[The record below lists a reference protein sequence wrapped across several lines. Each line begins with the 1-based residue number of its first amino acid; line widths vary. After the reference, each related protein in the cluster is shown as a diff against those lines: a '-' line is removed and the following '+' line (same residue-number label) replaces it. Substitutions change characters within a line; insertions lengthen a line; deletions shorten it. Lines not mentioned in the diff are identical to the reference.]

1 MDLNP
6 ITTPNNILTDCINGT
21 IITQDGNEYLLQNDF
36 GNVKIDGAQLT
47 PGYVPVGMKEKN
59 GIIYIISYNPCNK
72 KTEIGTFPSIQKIQN
87 NETEYDS
94 LIKISDIE
102 GEVKY
107 SELIKLY
114 TSDIFRNE
122 DTNQSITVYTDQY
135 IKLNT
140 PDIDIPNWLYLKYY
154 LIDTNKIN
162 KQYIIT
168 DSTIKSKLDGNIGY
182 EFNIVKINTPTINN
196 FEYEVLSNPYNY
208 YITVSETRT
217 DLDSIAKIRL
227 YFRISSQLSDPVFG
241 NLTNNYQVKCT
252 CSYNQTEQHLT
263 INNFEKQ
270 SNSLISD
277 TNYFDL
283 EIPIDTTQD
292 NISIPV
298 TIRLEHLLKFE
309 SGTII
314 FDSENDCP
322 VYTYNIELSK
332 RPEGIYSFD
341 VYQYYKENNNWKITF
356 NIDNTSEKKYTYTYN
371 IGYYSKENE
380 NLQFNSI
387 LKTKDDV
394 EFNVD
399 EGNICTIIL
408 NKENIDP
415 LFINNDKLL
424 EENIFLLKVVFTEI
438 IAEQP
443 EQPEEPIEPIEPE
456 VINIYKYFITSKYF
470 FNKLDIQDYSTIYLN
485 DWSVGTESNPGVIRD
500 SYKLTFG
507 ESLEDISDVTY
518 KKNLDSWK
526 ITTIRCVNSDKEII
540 DKNGKITLNK
550 EDNFYTGA
558 TITGKLQ
565 VQSNIQ
571 INNSTN
577 STSNLWDK
585 NSFNWTEN
593 INIIYNTNQTTN
605 VYNNYAEIPITNEY
619 YIQMY
624 SNSENTTTNTKHYCK
639 RYLYDTYCGSK
650 SVLNGLILREEE
662 LDKNIYESIKNSLGD
677 PLMFELD
684 TLNYNPSNIPNI
696 KSITQFKLNTL
707 QYDRLGETSYP
718 FKDQYSIKTEQ
729 TYGDLYGGE
738 YTINNLTYGFNAKFT
753 SNENI
758 ATNVAGDISWIFR
771 MIISTLKNRKKDL
784 TLDLSKDR
792 YTINDLSNFSVF
804 TPVCYGNIMG
814 LRYYFIIV
822 NTYNNN
828 VGNAVVLK
836 VNGNTLFS
844 NYSGIDTLCKT
855 LCSNIYTYNSN
866 KYVESSLGFRK
877 FIAGNSVYKGDS
889 STLVNG
895 AMANV
900 NISINKLWGIDIQE
914 FGISDNNFSN
924 ISNSDGIY
932 TALDKTYKVDL
943 DKLNIDQSEIDALNL
958 SIQNSSLDQDL
969 TKGYIVPK
977 EQMQIFDKETGELI
991 NTTISKDITGLNIYN
1006 NNTLQVTAINNTSYS
1021 IDSIWKK
1028 NVQVTTTDDVTYT
1041 ETMNIA
1047 QTFADEINVDDNFLN
1062 TQYIIIPKDF
1072 QISWYNIISA
1082 INYEY

>member
-394 EFNVD
+394 KFNVD
-399 EGNICTIIL
+399 EGNIGTIIL

-443 EQPEEPIEPIEPE
+443 EEPEEPEEPIEPE

-485 DWSVGTESNPGVIRD
+485 DWSVGTESNPGIIRD
-500 SYKLTFG
+500 NYKLTFG

-526 ITTIRCVNSDKEII
+526 VTTIRSINSDKEII
-540 DKNGKITLNK
+540 DENGKITLNK

-558 TITGKLQ
+558 TVTGKLQ
-565 VQSNIQ
+565 VKSNIQ
-571 INNSTN
+571 IDNNADN
-577 STSNLWDK
+577 ISNIWNPDA
-585 NSFNWTEN
+585 FNWTEN
-593 INIIYNTNQTTN
+593 IDIIYNDDQIIN
-605 VYNNYAEIPITNEY
+605 VFDNHAQIPVTNEC

-624 SNSENTTTNTKHYCK
+624 SDNDNTISNNKYYSK
-639 RYLYDTYCGSK
+639 KYLYDTYCGAK
-650 SVLNGLILREEE
+650 ININGSILREGE
-662 LDKNIYESIKNSLGD
+662 LGNNIYEPIKSNIGD
-677 PLMFELD
+677 PLKFKLY
-684 TLNYNPSNIPNI
+684 TKTYHPSNIPNV
-696 KSITQFKLNTL
+696 KTITKLL
-707 QYDRLGETSYP
+707 LDAQYYDKLTEEYKTKYNIETS
-718 FKDQYSIKTEQ
+718 Q
-729 TYGDLYGGE
+729 TYGNLYGGE
-738 YTINNLTYGFNAKFT
+738 YTTEDLTNGFNTKFI
-753 SNENI
+753 SNGNI
-758 ATNVAGDISWIFR
+758 ATNVSGDIAWTFR
-771 MIISTLKNRKKDL
+771 MILSILKNRKSSSI
-784 TLDLSKDR
+784 LDIKKDR
-792 YTINDLSNFSVF
+792 FVANDMSNFSVF
-804 TPVCYGNIMG
+804 TPINDYRPIGFELDYI
-814 LRYYFIIV
+814 LV
-822 NTYNNN
+822 NAYSNNN
-828 VGNAVVLK
+828 IGNVGMLK
-836 VNGNTLFS
+836 VNNLFS
-844 NYSGIDTLCKT
+844 FSSFEEADTLCRN
-855 LCSNIYTYNSN
+855 LSSNIYVYDNN
-866 KYVESSLGFRK
+866 KYVESALGFRK
-877 FIAGNSVYKGDS
+877 FLSGDTFCKNDS
-889 STLVNG
+889 SVLINAAKTNLNI
-895 AMANV
+895 
-900 NISINKLWGIDIQE
+900 NISKLWGIDLSEINVNGNNLSNKESNNIYTQINKTYTTE
-914 FGISDNNFSN
+914 LEKINIDSDNIN
-924 ISNSDGIY
+924 
-932 TALDKTYKVDL
+932 
-943 DKLNIDQSEIDALNL
+943 ELNL
-958 SIQNSSLDQDL
+958 SIQNSNLQQDF
-969 TKGYIVPK
+969 TKGYVVPK
-977 EQMQIFDKETGELI
+977 EQMLVLDKNTGEKANISI
-991 NTTISKDITGLNIYN
+991 NTDITNLNIYN
-1006 NNTLQVTAINNTSYS
+1006 NNSLKVSAINSNNYDNSVKPTVVVNVITSDGIS
-1021 IDSIWKK
+1021 HLRNIDLALCISD
-1028 NVQVTTTDDVTYT
+1028 NVT
-1041 ETMNIA
+1041 
-1047 QTFADEINVDDNFLN
+1047 VDDNFLN
-1062 TQYIIIPKDF
+1062 TEYIIIPKDF
-1072 QISWYNIISA
+1072 NTSWWELTSV